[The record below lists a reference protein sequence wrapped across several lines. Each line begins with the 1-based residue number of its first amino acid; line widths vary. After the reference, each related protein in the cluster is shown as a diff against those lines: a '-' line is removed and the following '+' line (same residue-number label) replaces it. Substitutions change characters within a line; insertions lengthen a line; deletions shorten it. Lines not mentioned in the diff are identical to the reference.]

1 MGEEGVVD
9 CPDAA
14 ASCEA
19 TSTGAETVAVGCV
32 GAANTCEAASTGAG
46 EPPANRTGCGTAPP
60 CIIGAPTGCDDTAGR
75 DGAPAEPPAGGI
87 APADAE
93 AAAGGGGGG
102 TCAALA

>member
-1 MGEEGVVD
+1 MGEEGAVG

-19 TSTGAETVAVGCV
+19 TSTGAETVAIGCV
-32 GAANTCEAASTGAG
+32 DAANTCEAASTGAG
-46 EPPANRTGCGTAPP
+46 EPFANRTGCGTAPTG
-60 CIIGAPTGCDDTAGR
+60 IVGAPTGRDGAAGR